1 MKFTAPLH
9 TVPSYARNRDKSLAA
24 LRPCVQPF
32 SSMSRA
38 QLVSARWRG
47 FLAGQSASRLRVAAR
62 CNSTPRVVHRALGLT
77 PVRRGEEGE
86 PSLASS
92 RLYNRVSPG
101 LFPSYFRA
109 SRGTRVSEGRWH
121 GACVRTAKRR
131 RPSTS
136 RYTSGANFKTDLNGL
151 ARPIRMYA
159 RWRKRSTFV

>member
-77 PVRRGEEGE
+77 PVRRGEEGGTLARLVSLVQPSFTRFVSFALSRFTGDASE
-86 PSLASS
+86 RGSLA
-92 RLYNRVSPG
+92 RRMCAYREETTTKYVALYLRCEFQDG
-101 LFPSYFRA
+101 
-109 SRGTRVSEGRWH
+109 SEWPRT
-121 GACVRTAKRR
+121 ANPYVRT
-131 RPSTS
+131 
-136 RYTSGANFKTDLNGL
+136 L
-151 ARPIRMYA
+151 A
-159 RWRKRSTFV
+159 